1 MRHTKALKSSWGL
14 ILTFRFHST
23 ADTTLESSDGDDW
36 DKDNL
41 EFFNHFDSLKPNYE
55 TFEGQL
61 DNKELGDMDE
71 LLELSTKDLT
81 DSMVEFLVED
91 DDNDLDWL
99 PERVENVRKCQLT
112 LLSVELGS
120 LARLQHNPRS
130 T

>member
-1 MRHTKALKSSWGL
+1 
-14 ILTFRFHST
+14 
-23 ADTTLESSDGDDW
+23 
-36 DKDNL
+36 
-41 EFFNHFDSLKPNYE
+41 
-55 TFEGQL
+55 
-61 DNKELGDMDE
+61 MDE